1 MPPTPTQTTAAATSD
16 EVSTTT
22 IDSQIPQY
30 DTIIIECDGSYKRF
44 KDIAAIGYV
53 LKKRD
58 DTKIEKR
65 HTEAEPAT
73 TSTETEAHACL
84 QALKAAQKYNPSFII
99 LYSDCQPV
107 IEKITNGK
115 TKGAKD
121 IYLQIFNELQR
132 IQHVSVNHIPR
143 ERNTDA
149 HDLAH
154 KTLYRLEE
162 DL

>member
-1 MPPTPTQTTAAATSD
+1 MSPTPTQTATTTVID
-16 EVSTTT
+16 ESSTTT
-22 IDSQIPQY
+22 TDNQIPQY

-44 KDIAAIGYV
+44 KDIAAIGYI

-58 DTKIEKR
+58 GTQIEEH
-65 HTEAEPAT
+65 HTETKPAT

-107 IEKITNGK
+107 INKITNGK

-121 IYLQIFNELQR
+121 VYLQIFNELQYIR
-132 IQHVSVNHIPR
+132 HVSVNHIPR
-143 ERNTDA
+143 ESNTDA

-154 KTLYRLEE
+154 KTLDELE
-162 DL
+162 DNR